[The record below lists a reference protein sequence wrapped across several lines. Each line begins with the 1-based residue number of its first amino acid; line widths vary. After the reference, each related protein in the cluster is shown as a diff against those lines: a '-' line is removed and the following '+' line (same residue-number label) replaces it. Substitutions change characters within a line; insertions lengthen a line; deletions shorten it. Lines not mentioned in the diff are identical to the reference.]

1 MNIKK
6 YISINFLKFVIV
18 GIANT
23 LFGTAIMLILYN
35 YFNCNYWLSSAAN
48 YLFGSILSFILNKRF
63 TFKNTDRSL
72 KIIIKFV
79 LNICVCYLLAYGLAK
94 PLVRAILQGQGQTFQ
109 ENVSML
115 IGVVIFT
122 FLNYFGQKYF
132 AFK

>member
-6 YISINFLKFVIV
+6 YISITFLKFVIV